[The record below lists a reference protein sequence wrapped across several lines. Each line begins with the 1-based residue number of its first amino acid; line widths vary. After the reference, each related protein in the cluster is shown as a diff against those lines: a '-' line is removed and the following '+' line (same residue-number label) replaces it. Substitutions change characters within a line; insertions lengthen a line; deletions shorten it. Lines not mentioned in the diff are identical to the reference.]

1 MTSDGSGS
9 NNKLLIDFGGLEK
22 PENKSE
28 WTKRGENQQIKK
40 FTDDSIERKD
50 DDVVSHPKNNILEEQ
65 YYQLYLSQLN
75 SFD

>member
-1 MTSDGSGS
+1 MASDGSGS
-9 NNKLLIDFGGLEK
+9 NTKLLIDFGGLEK

-50 DDVVSHPKNNILEEQ
+50 DDVVFHPKNNILEEQ
-65 YYQLYLSQLN
+65 YQLYLSQLN

>member
-1 MTSDGSGS
+1 MASDGSGS
-9 NNKLLIDFGGLEK
+9 NTKLLIDFGGLEK

-50 DDVVSHPKNNILEEQ
+50 DEVVSHPKNNILKEQ
-65 YYQLYLSQLN
+65 YQLYLSQLN

>member
-9 NNKLLIDFGGLEK
+9 NNKLLIDFGRLEK

-65 YYQLYLSQLN
+65 YQLYLSQLN

>member
-65 YYQLYLSQLN
+65 YQLYLSQLN